1 MNSKAGKKAIVKK
14 IIILLVFSSVLSLG
28 IAVFFTGHLWD
39 IANIK
44 KNLEN
49 LRIWTSV
56 NRANIVFPMLVFW
69 GLHFIFDIKKM
80 YNWIFDKRW
89 LLGIALLL
97 CLTVNCYHGD
107 SIGAYNDIV
116 QPESI
121 NEQSEPIFGET
132 RTIRSDEFVVTTP
145 AILAS
150 SYGDNPYSKYNSIM
164 RGEETLNIVNGI
176 FVGYATL
183 GYAPQELVYAVLP
196 VEYAF
201 SFCWWF
207 PLIFGF
213 LMSIELFYI
222 ITNKKKLLS
231 TTGACLIIFSAFYL
245 WWGFSSY
252 FISAPGTVV
261 CIYYFLQSKEKWKKI
276 FYGAGAAICFSMFVT
291 NLYPAWQV
299 PLGYMFLAI
308 GIWVLHTNWKLIKQ
322 LSKSEWFILGVSLL
336 FMISL
341 IVSYL
346 YSISE
351 YTEIVTQTV
360 YPGEREDTGGFYL
373 QKLFYYAQAPFYAYK
388 DIGNPC
394 KANVYFSLFPIPT
407 IMAAYC
413 WLKEKKKDWLTGGL
427 LLAQIPM
434 LIYVTVGFPT
444 QIAKILLLSNS
455 TVSRLSDIIGLMQ
468 IYFIVILLSRYE
480 KARKLSILVAV
491 PFGLLTALMSI
502 YFSNQAYPDY
512 MNIVQKVI
520 MFFVIF
526 AFCVGIMV
534 KLKEKRKNILFLA
547 FIGIS
552 LITSIYIR
560 PLMKGLDAIYS
571 KPVANE
577 IRQICTEDPQAKW
590 LAEGNEF
597 NLSGYSVACGAPTV
611 NSVNTYPN
619 LELWKKLDPHSEYE
633 DIYNRYAHVSIE
645 FIDGDTWFELIYK
658 DHIKVNL
665 SYKDI
670 AKTEA
675 EYLLVVGELNVNGEN
690 SYVKFEKIYE
700 EDNTSIYRLG
710 Y

>member
-80 YNWIFDKRW
+80 YNWMFDKRW

-116 QPESI
+116 QPESV

-176 FVGYATL
+176 FVGCATL

-231 TTGACLIIFSAFYL
+231 TAGACLIIFSAFYL

-299 PLGYMFLAI
+299 PLGYMFFAI

-336 FMISL
+336 FVISL

-346 YSISE
+346 YSI
-351 YTEIVTQTV
+351 
-360 YPGEREDTGGFYL
+360 
-373 QKLFYYAQAPFYAYK
+373 
-388 DIGNPC
+388 
-394 KANVYFSLFPIPT
+394 
-407 IMAAYC
+407 
-413 WLKEKKKDWLTGGL
+413 
-427 LLAQIPM
+427 
-434 LIYVTVGFPT
+434 
-444 QIAKILLLSNS
+444 
-455 TVSRLSDIIGLMQ
+455 
-468 IYFIVILLSRYE
+468 
-480 KARKLSILVAV
+480 
-491 PFGLLTALMSI
+491 
-502 YFSNQAYPDY
+502 
-512 MNIVQKVI
+512 
-520 MFFVIF
+520 
-526 AFCVGIMV
+526 
-534 KLKEKRKNILFLA
+534 
-547 FIGIS
+547 
-552 LITSIYIR
+552 
-560 PLMKGLDAIYS
+560 
-571 KPVANE
+571 
-577 IRQICTEDPQAKW
+577 
-590 LAEGNEF
+590 
-597 NLSGYSVACGAPTV
+597 
-611 NSVNTYPN
+611 
-619 LELWKKLDPHSEYE
+619 
-633 DIYNRYAHVSIE
+633 
-645 FIDGDTWFELIYK
+645 
-658 DHIKVNL
+658 
-665 SYKDI
+665 
-670 AKTEA
+670 
-675 EYLLVVGELNVNGEN
+675 
-690 SYVKFEKIYE
+690 
-700 EDNTSIYRLG
+700 
-710 Y
+710 